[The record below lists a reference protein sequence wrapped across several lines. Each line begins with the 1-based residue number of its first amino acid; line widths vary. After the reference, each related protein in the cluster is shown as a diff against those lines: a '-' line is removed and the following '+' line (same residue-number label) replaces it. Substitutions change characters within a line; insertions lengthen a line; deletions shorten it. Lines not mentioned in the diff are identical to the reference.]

1 MWVNGRVQSAI
12 AQAAVGVGVSVETAG
27 LGWRTMSAGFGPQ
40 ESRPGG
46 AWFRRRAVSMLFRGE
61 RGNTLDAP

>member
-40 ESRPGG
+40 ES
-46 AWFRRRAVSMLFRGE
+46 
-61 RGNTLDAP
+61 